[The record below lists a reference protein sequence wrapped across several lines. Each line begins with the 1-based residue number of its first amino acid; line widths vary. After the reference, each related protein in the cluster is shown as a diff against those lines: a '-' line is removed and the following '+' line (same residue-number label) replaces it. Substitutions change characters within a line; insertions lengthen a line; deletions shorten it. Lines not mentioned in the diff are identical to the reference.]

1 MGCCPIFFASA
12 SWVCR
17 GDLLGVVGVG
27 VRVRLC
33 WCQSPLFCLSVFW
46 GKCKSVR
53 CSCVLIEMPVGAL
66 RMRGRVWGCWVV
78 SWCGGVCP
86 GRAGLLGK
94 PVAVTTTL
102 GTQVLYFTSF

>member
-1 MGCCPIFFASA
+1 MR
-12 SWVCR
+12 R

-33 WCQSPLFCLSVFW
+33 WCQSPLFCLSVLW

-66 RMRGRVWGCWVV
+66 RMRARVWGCWVA
-78 SWCGGVCP
+78 SWGGGCP

-94 PVAVTTTL
+94 PVAATATL
-102 GTQVLYFTSF
+102 ETHVLHFTSFWLALLYKRVLL